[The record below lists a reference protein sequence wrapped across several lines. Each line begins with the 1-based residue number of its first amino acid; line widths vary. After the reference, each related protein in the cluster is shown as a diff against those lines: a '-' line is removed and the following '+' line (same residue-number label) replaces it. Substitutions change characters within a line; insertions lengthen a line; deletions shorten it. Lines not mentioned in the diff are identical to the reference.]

1 MQTIFAPAT
10 VPGKS
15 GVAVIRVSGSSTR
28 TVAQDILGRQL
39 DPRLATLVDVKSQ
52 DGRVL
57 DRGLAVFFPGPHS
70 YTGEDVLELQLHR
83 SVAVVN
89 EVVSD
94 LSAREN
100 CRLADP
106 GEFTL
111 RASQNGKMDVSQ
123 VEGLGDLLDAETELQ
138 REQAARIMS
147 GSFSEFAQE
156 LRRLL
161 VRAGALLEATIDFA
175 DEEIPE
181 DVTGEVLDLLTQAR
195 EKMQVELA
203 GFKMAD
209 RLRSGFEVAI
219 LGRPNVG
226 KSTLLNA
233 IARRDVALTSDIP
246 GTTRDV
252 LEVRVDLDGLP
263 VTFLDTA
270 GVRST
275 DDPIEALG
283 VGRAVERA
291 KGADLRVFL
300 IDGGETLGIEPLE
313 DDLVVESKAD
323 IRSVEGLAVSGLTG
337 EGLGDL
343 LKHVGD
349 TLTRRMQT
357 RGSLTR
363 DRQFQNISGALGLI
377 VRAEETVSLSLE
389 HAEIAAA
396 DLRDGLLMIDSL
408 VGRVDVDDYL
418 DVVFSSFCLGK

>member
-15 GVAVIRVSGSSTR
+15 GVAVIRVSGSAAR
-28 TVAQDILGRQL
+28 TVAQDVLGRQL
-39 DPRLATLVDVKSQ
+39 EPRLATLVDIKSR

-57 DRGLAVFFPGPHS
+57 DRCLALFFPGPHS
-70 YTGEDVLELQLHR
+70 YTGEDVLELQLHG

-94 LSAREN
+94 LSARES

-111 RASQNGKMDVSQ
+111 RALQNGKMDVSQ

-138 REQAARIMS
+138 REQATRIMS
-147 GSFSEFAQE
+147 GAFSEFAQD
-156 LRRLL
+156 LRFLL

-181 DVTGEVLDLLTQAR
+181 DVSGDVLDLLAEAR
-195 EKMQVELA
+195 EKMQAELA

-252 LEVRVDLDGLP
+252 LEVRVDLVGLP

-275 DDPIEALG
+275 DDPIESLG
-283 VGRAVERA
+283 VGRALQRA
-291 KGADLRVFL
+291 KEADLRVFL
-300 IDGGETLGIEPLE
+300 VDGGDTLGIEPSE

-337 EGLGDL
+337 EGLADL
-343 LKHVGD
+343 LKYVGD
-349 TLTRRMQT
+349 ILTRKV
-357 RGSLTR
+357 GSARTLTR
-363 DRQFQNISGALGLI
+363 DRQFRNISGAL
-377 VRAEETVSLSLE
+377 VFVERAEESVSGSLE
-389 HAEIAAA
+389 YAEIAAA

-408 VGRVDVDDYL
+408 VGRIDADDYL

>member
-70 YTGEDVLELQLHR
+70 YTGEDVLELQLHG

-111 RASQNGKMDVSQ
+111 RALQNGKMDVSQ

>member
-111 RASQNGKMDVSQ
+111 RALQNGKMDVSQ

-275 DDPIEALG
+275 DDPIETLG